1 MTLFEFQYR
10 EVMGS
15 RQVVLN
21 FCDSFRE
28 GDYTKEITFDGKS
41 IAQLQVHIA
50 NTYVGWLSAFQQRQP
65 QYFSEAAYKKVDAM
79 RDVFKRVDESVIDF
93 LQRWDARWN
102 DPVNV
107 EVKKQ
112 IRSLNAA
119 NIFTHI
125 ITHEFH
131 HKGQILMLARTLG
144 YTPPDTDII
153 RF

>member
-21 FCDSFRE
+21 LCDSFRE
-28 GDYTKEITFDGKS
+28 GDYTKAITFDDKS

-50 NTYVGWLSAFQQRQP
+50 NTYVGWLSIFQQEQP
-65 QYFSEAAYKKVDAM
+65 QYFSEATYKKVNAM
-79 RDVFKRVDESVIDF
+79 RDVFRRVDESVFDF
-93 LQRWDARWN
+93 LERWCTRWN

-107 EVKKQ
+107 EVRKQ
-112 IRSLNAA
+112 IHSLTAA
-119 NIFTHI
+119 QVFTHV

-131 HKGQILMLARTLG
+131 HKGQVLMLARTLG

>member
-28 GDYTKEITFDGKS
+28 GDYTKKITFDGKS

-50 NTYVGWLSAFQQRQP
+50 NTYEGWLSIFQQKQP
-65 QYFSEAAYKKVDAM
+65 QYFSEATYKKVDTM
-79 RDVFKRVDESVIDF
+79 RDVFKRVDESVFDF
-93 LQRWDARWN
+93 LERWDARWN

-112 IRSLNAA
+112 IQSLTAA
-119 NIFTHI
+119 NVFTHV

-131 HKGQILMLARTLG
+131 HKGQVLMLARTLG